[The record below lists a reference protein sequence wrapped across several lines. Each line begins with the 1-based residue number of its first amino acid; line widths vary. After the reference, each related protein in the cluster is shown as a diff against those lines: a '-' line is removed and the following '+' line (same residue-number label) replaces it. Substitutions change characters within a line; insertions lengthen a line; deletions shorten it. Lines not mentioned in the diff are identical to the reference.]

1 MDSYEAKFI
10 FSTRIDGC
18 EMDYYKLCTIIN
30 FFWGSPM
37 FIFNN
42 RKRKEKKGEKT
53 KAKRKT
59 QNKNNHKCDG
69 GSNII
74 AAKGIFGKGRDL

>member
-1 MDSYEAKFI
+1 MDSFEAKFI
-10 FSTRIDGC
+10 FGTRIDGC

-42 RKRKEKKGEKT
+42 RKRKEESTHSEG
-53 KAKRKT
+53 
-59 QNKNNHKCDG
+59 NNITSG
-69 GSNII
+69 I
-74 AAKGIFGKGRDL
+74 A